1 MKKIKLIYLK
11 NQMLVANSI
20 ANFIGVLVVKTLMF
34 RIQEVFATEI
44 LETPIIADWAEAL
57 FSPFAFS
64 FVTVMTLIYEKPIR
78 HNLNALFRRT
88 SISQELKLKARQ
100 RLLNE
105 PFVLIALDFSIWV
118 LWAIIWS
125 TIHWVY
131 DSGTQLVQRSL
142 YNGLSIGLITV
153 TVAFFSSST
162 CCKSGWSR
170 FSFQTAV
177 SLPFRKRCELESEPA
192 W

>member
-34 RIQEVFATEI
+34 RIQEAFATEI

-64 FVTVMTLIYEKPIR
+64 FVTVMTLLYEKPIR
-78 HNLNALFRRT
+78 HYLNAQFRRT
-88 SISQELKLKARQ
+88 SIPQDLKLKARQ

-105 PFVLIALDFSIWV
+105 PFVLIALDFSMW
-118 LWAIIWS
+118 LLAAIVWS
-125 TIHWVY
+125 TIHWAY
-131 DSGTQLVQRSL
+131 DSGTQLVQDSL
-142 YNGLSIGLITV
+142 YGNLSTGLITV
-153 TVAFFSSST
+153 TVAFFCSSI
-162 CCKSGWSR
+162 CCKRSWR
-170 FSFQTAV
+170 HIFFQTGV
-177 SLPFRKRCELESEPA
+177 FLPFRKRCELESEPG